1 MALQELIDV
10 ASAEGPVRHSHRQA
24 VHRDLGHETVGYG
37 FENDGGPG
45 KPMFAGQIFETRQM
59 TTPIGF
65 HGSLPGAAPVAAD
78 CASRVKKWRTAP
90 TTSLESFIEHRPPAE
105 PSTPSPSNS
114 RAVSLWVLRSP
125 EVIST

>member
-10 ASAEGPVRHSHRQA
+10 AGAERPVRHSHRQA

-45 KPMFAGQIFETRQM
+45 KPMFTGEIFETRQM
-59 TTPIGF
+59 TTPVGF

-78 CASRVKKWRTAP
+78 CDSTVKKRLTPP
-90 TTSLESFIEHRPPAE
+90 TTSLESLIE
-105 PSTPSPSNS
+105 
-114 RAVSLWVLRSP
+114 
-125 EVIST
+125 